1 MQQVGLRELK
11 KRRTRETIARKA
23 LELFERQ
30 GYQGTTIPQIAEA
43 AEVSARTVSG
53 YFPRKEELVFPDHEE
68 GLARVTARVRER
80 PPGETAPEA
89 LRAWLESELPSW
101 QEREHELSVRRRIA
115 ESDESLRLYQRRF
128 LVRVQELMAEEIAR
142 DLDSSPDE
150 LEPRIAAAATS
161 AILEVLEQR
170 PDGAPTPTPAE
181 ALRLMDRAALFTSAG
196 IRALRGR

>member
-1 MQQVGLRELK
+1 MQQIGLRELK
-11 KRRTRETIARKA
+11 KRRTREAIARAA

-30 GYQGTTIPQIAEA
+30 GYHATTIPQIAEA
-43 AEVSARTVSG
+43 AEVSPRTVSG
-53 YFPRKEELVFPDHEE
+53 HFPRKEDLVFADHEE

-80 PPGETAPEA
+80 LPGETAPEA

-115 ESDESLRLYQRRF
+115 DSDQTLRLYRRRF

-161 AILEVLEQR
+161 AILDVLEKR
-170 PDGAPTPTPAE
+170 PDGAVPSPAE
-181 ALRLMDRAALFTSAG
+181 ALKLMDRAALFTGAG
-196 IRALRGR
+196 IRALRER